1 MENACV
7 ETVPGSAAHILRYW
21 LPVVAYTTLIFYL
34 SSLPHPEDKLP
45 NFLFEQLG
53 DKLLH
58 AVEYAVLAFL
68 CYRAF
73 RHAAGPRAA
82 SKALILAIG
91 AASLYGMTD
100 EVHQAFVPLR
110 ESSWSDWI
118 ADTAGAVVGAVGLH
132 RFKKGGTRH
141 GIS

>member
-1 MENACV
+1 MENACA
-7 ETVPGSAAHILRYW
+7 ETVPGSPAHMLRYW

-118 ADTAGAVVGAVGLH
+118 ADTAGAVAGAVG
-132 RFKKGGTRH
+132 RRCFQKGGTKH